1 MSPSLPPVIAAA
13 GLTPDVVREIGQL
26 VIGVGGLV
34 RELLTYTGGASTVK
48 DGAGQRVTT
57 ADVLADR
64 LLRESLLSLVPGSTG
79 YSEEGGRFGTDG
91 PARVRWQV
99 DPLDGTRPATLGGAY
114 AISVGALVLAG
125 EQPLAACG
133 WVYVPN
139 LSALYWAGLTPEW
152 RQCLLNGQPVEA
164 EHLRPEDLRHRYVA
178 VGSDWHSLR
187 ATSLPSKLSAPGATA
202 VHLAQLV
209 HPGSDVSAAIL
220 SRYKAYD
227 AAGGIPV
234 AVAGGCALYHVEAG
248 VPGTE
253 PLDPLRFL
261 AERDATPTQLGP
273 PTLVCRPDVA
283 VAFR

>member
-1 MSPSLPPVIAAA
+1 VFEQA
-13 GLTPDVVREIGQL
+13 GLTANVVREIGHL

-48 DGAGQRVTT
+48 DAAGQRVTT

-64 LLRESLLSLVPGSTG
+64 LLRESLVSLVPDSAG
-79 YSEEGGRFGTDG
+79 YSEEGGRFGA
-91 PARVRWQV
+91 PHAAAHVRWQV
-99 DPLDGTRPATLGGAY
+99 DPLDGTRPATLGGAF
-114 AISVGALVLAG
+114 AISVGALVMSD
-125 EQPLAACG
+125 EQPVAACG

-139 LSALYWAGLTPEW
+139 LSALYWAGITPGW
-152 RQCLLNGQPVEA
+152 SDCRYNGQPVEA
-164 EHLRPEDLRHRYVA
+164 EHLTPQDLRHRYVA
-178 VGSDWHSLR
+178 VGSDWHRFR
-187 ATSLPSKLSAPGATA
+187 AAELPSKLSAPGATA

-220 SRYKAYD
+220 SRYRAYD

-234 AVAGGCALYHVEAG
+234 AVAGGCSLYDVDATG

-261 AERDATPTQLGP
+261 AERDAAPAQLGP
-273 PTLVCRPDVA
+273 PTLVCRPA
-283 VAFR
+283 VAAAFR